1 MRRTL
6 LPARTR
12 FSAPFLPPPA
22 HRFLPAVHL
31 TSGNRPNSSK
41 APVDFYT
48 LFPSSIPLGPPP
60 KGPFTIDPRALQR
73 EFFSLQ
79 QKSHPDTPLHVRTAD
94 GPSSAFINKAYTTLR
109 DPLSRAQYLLSLR
122 GVNVEDDEMLK
133 IDDQELLMEVLEAQE
148 EIEGAQREDDLK
160 PLKQVNDER
169 IVKSFGIL
177 EEAFAADDLNTA
189 KVEAVRLKY
198 WTNLA
203 ETLKNWEKGEPVVLI
218 H

>member
-1 MRRTL
+1 
-6 LPARTR
+6 
-12 FSAPFLPPPA
+12 
-22 HRFLPAVHL
+22 
-31 TSGNRPNSSK
+31 
-41 APVDFYT
+41 
-48 LFPSSIPLGPPP
+48 
-60 KGPFTIDPRALQR
+60 
-73 EFFSLQ
+73 
-79 QKSHPDTPLHVRTAD
+79 
-94 GPSSAFINKAYTTLR
+94 
-109 DPLSRAQYLLSLR
+109 
-122 GVNVEDDEMLK
+122 MLK

-160 PLKQVNDER
+160 PLKKVNDER

>member
-1 MRRTL
+1 MRILSSATL
-6 LPARTR
+6 ISPQQARR
-12 FSAPFLPPPA
+12 LPPI
-22 HRFLPAVHL
+22 VHL
-31 TSGNRPNSSK
+31 TDSNRLSSSK
-41 APVDFYT
+41 VPINFYT

-73 EFFSLQ
+73 EFFGLQ

-109 DPLSRAQYLLSLR
+109 GPLSRAQYLLSLR
-122 GVNVEDDEMLK
+122 GINIEDDEMLK
-133 IDDQELLMEVLEAQE
+133 INDQELLMEVLETQE
-148 EIEGAQREDDLK
+148 EIEGAQQEEDLE
-160 PLKQVNDER
+160 PLKKANDER
-169 IVKSFGIL
+169 IIKSLEVL
-177 EEAFAADDLNTA
+177 EEAFAADDLDTA

-203 ETLKNWEKGEPVVLI
+203 ETLKHWEKGKPIVLV

>member
-1 MRRTL
+1 
-6 LPARTR
+6 
-12 FSAPFLPPPA
+12 
-22 HRFLPAVHL
+22 
-31 TSGNRPNSSK
+31 
-41 APVDFYT
+41 
-48 LFPSSIPLGPPP
+48 
-60 KGPFTIDPRALQR
+60 
-73 EFFSLQ
+73 
-79 QKSHPDTPLHVRTAD
+79 
-94 GPSSAFINKAYTTLR
+94 
-109 DPLSRAQYLLSLR
+109 
-122 GVNVEDDEMLK
+122 MLK

-160 PLKQVNDER
+160 PLKKVNDER
-169 IVKSFGIL
+169 IVKSLEIL